1 MPSHA
6 DRVRRHYTDADG
18 REPLSSTEPADAFR
32 RPLSEVA
39 KYAGWL
45 SKDHVSVAVRADVK
59 ALSAALDA
67 GHETS
72 LLLMT
77 LGTNVGRLPSGGIR
91 TMLRKALGE
100 VRTALGQRSL
110 DDADGAGS

>member
-6 DRVRRHYTDADG
+6 DRVRRHDHDAGSQAVSPSTDPDDVLKQ
-18 REPLSSTEPADAFR
+18 PLSDLER
-32 RPLSEVA
+32 
-39 KYAGWL
+39 YAGWL

-59 ALSAALDA
+59 ALTAAMDG

-72 LLLMT
+72 LALLT
-77 LGTNVGRLPSGGIR
+77 LGTNIGRLPSGGIR

-100 VRTALGQRSL
+100 VRAGLV
-110 DDADGAGS
+110 ADGEGS

>member
-6 DRVRRHYTDADG
+6 DRVRRHYRDAGSQAVSPSTDPD
-18 REPLSSTEPADAFR
+18 EVLKQPLSDLER
-32 RPLSEVA
+32 
-39 KYAGWL
+39 YAGWL

-59 ALSAALDA
+59 ALTAAMDG

-72 LLLMT
+72 LALLT
-77 LGTNVGRLPSGGIR
+77 LGTNIGRLPSGGIR

-100 VRTALGQRSL
+100 VRAGLVPDGQ
-110 DDADGAGS
+110 GS

>member
-6 DRVRRHYTDADG
+6 DRVRRHYPDAGSQDVSPSTDPDDVLKQ
-18 REPLSSTEPADAFR
+18 PLSDLER
-32 RPLSEVA
+32 
-39 KYAGWL
+39 YAGWL

-59 ALSAALDA
+59 ALTAAMDG

-72 LLLMT
+72 LALLT
-77 LGTNVGRLPSGGIR
+77 LGTNIGRLPSGGIR

-100 VRTALGQRSL
+100 VRAGLV
-110 DDADGAGS
+110 ADGEGS